1 MMRIEKR
8 FLENSKG
15 AIMIYCLLESDTRR
29 GTMRLIEPWE
39 NIEINVLAEDRLKKK
54 EQSFHCKKM
63 IFIFCQNHW
72 YILFI
77 QKMRGHL
84 RLF

>member
-39 NIEINVLAEDRLKKK
+39 NIEINVLAEDRIM
-54 EQSFHCKKM
+54 QF
-63 IFIFCQNHW
+63 
-72 YILFI
+72 
-77 QKMRGHL
+77 
-84 RLF
+84 